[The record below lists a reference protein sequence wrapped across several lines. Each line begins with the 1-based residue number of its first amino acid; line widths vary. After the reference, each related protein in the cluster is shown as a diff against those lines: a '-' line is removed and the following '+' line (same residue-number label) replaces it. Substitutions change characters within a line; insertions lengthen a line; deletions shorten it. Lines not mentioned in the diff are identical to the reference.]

1 MQTYKVEGMTC
12 QHCAKAV
19 KEVVEALPNVEKA
32 TVNLEAKTVTVKGN
46 PDLAAL
52 KAAIE
57 EEGYELIN

>member
-19 KEVVEALPNVEKA
+19 KEAVEALSNVDEA
-32 TVNLEAKTVTVKGN
+32 IVNLEAKTVTIKGN
-46 PDLAAL
+46 PDHAAL

-57 EEGYELIN
+57 EEGYELI

>member
-19 KEVVEALPNVEKA
+19 KEAVEALPNVDEA
-32 TVNLEAKTVTVKGN
+32 TVNLDAKTVTIKGN
-46 PDLAAL
+46 PDHIAL

-57 EEGYELIN
+57 EEGYELV